1 MGFFSINALAP
12 VIRQS
17 IDTFNQ
23 RLEPE
28 TESYAI
34 SVERGFETANL
45 SLLGDIEFLRDWF
58 DNGLAR
64 DITFVGPDGKLA
76 WNGFVTQMALTDG
89 GTTTTHG
96 LDNMANRVIF
106 SYTEL
111 DTATNPPG
119 ETEGASITKNDTTS
133 QGLFGIKMRIIDG
146 GKATATNAD
155 VAALTELT
163 KLAFPLAGETVRV
176 AGGNS
181 PRLSMSLRGYGFMGD
196 WYNYSQSAVS
206 GTDTATNVIAAI
218 LTADPNSV
226 LSADTLLIETN
237 STATERFWEDEAA
250 WKIIRKIV
258 NRGSSSAGVGIP
270 WAGGIYENRR
280 LTLKRQERLDTNDN
294 PVSTNQFLRLF
305 RSDID
310 PAIITDEAGA
320 EVPLWHLRPDRL
332 LVNERLGRTMYVRRV
347 NFKPPLGLT
356 LSGNEDVF
364 TLETLV

>member
-1 MGFFSINALAP
+1 MSFFSINALAP

-17 IDTFNQ
+17 SDSFNQ

-45 SLLGDIEFLRDWF
+45 SLRGDIEFLKDWF

-64 DITFVGPDGKLA
+64 DITFVGPDGKTA
-76 WNGFVTQMALTDG
+76 WNGFVNQMALTDG
-89 GTTTTHG
+89 GTKITHG

-119 ETEGASITKNDTTS
+119 ETEGASVTKNDTTS

-146 GKATATNAD
+146 GKATVTNAD

-163 KLAFPLAGETVRV
+163 RLAFPLAGETVKI
-176 AGGNS
+176 GGGS
-181 PRLSMSLRGYGFMGD
+181 EPRLSFSLRGYAFMGD

-206 GTDTATNVIAAI
+206 GTDTATNIIVTI
-218 LTADPNSV
+218 LAADPNSV
-226 LSADTLLIETN
+226 LSASTLLIETN
-237 STATERFWEDEAA
+237 STATEQFWEDEGA
-250 WKIIRKIV
+250 WKIIRKIIK
-258 NRGSSSAGVGIP
+258 RGSSSAGVGIP
-270 WAGGIYENRR
+270 WAGGIYESRR
-280 LTLKRQERLDTNDN
+280 LTLKRQERLDTNNN
-294 PVSTNQFLRLF
+294 PVSTNQFPLLF

-332 LVNERLGRTMYVRRV
+332 LVNERLGRTLYVRRV

-364 TLETLV
+364 SLANLV